1 MWRRALQLSGRIVRG
16 KNAAAWWMRQL
27 DDHQANEASDARQQG
42 LLETAGASLLEQSVS
57 RRAVAAGRP
66 KPQREQQPAA
76 RPPEPV
82 QRTPGACS
90 RKLARIPRGPVCALL
105 NSKRRG
111 DAGAHCARI
120 DTVGLRR
127 RTPVI
132 PLTRREVTASS
143 SRDAAGQ
150 QLRNHSRRHSSQSA
164 SRTYTGA
171 RAARNEDR
179 RQRRH
184 VQHGRGRARRLAA
197 QVW

>member
-1 MWRRALQLSGRIVRG
+1 MWRRVLQMSGRIVRG
-16 KNAAAWWMRQL
+16 KNAAARWMRQTRS
-27 DDHQANEASDARQQG
+27 DIGNEASETRHRG
-42 LLETAGASLLEQSVS
+42 LLKTAGASLLEQSVS

-120 DTVGLRR
+120 GTVGLRR

-132 PLTRREVTASS
+132 PLNGKEVTASS

-171 RAARNEDR
+171 RAARNEDQ
-179 RQRRH
+179 RQRSH
-184 VQHGRGRARRLAA
+184 VQHWRGPRRLAA